1 MVNGTIQ
8 SENIVTQRPDVD
20 LLSGDFYR
28 NDPHPVFT
36 WMRANEPVF
45 RDHRNELWAVT
56 RHADLLDVE
65 RRSQIFASGPGYR
78 SFPSPEENNMIA
90 QDDPEHQRQ
99 RRLVSARFTPAAVRY
114 HNAWLTAT
122 IDSLIDHRIGDGQ
135 MEVIADLAA
144 QLPCRLTARL
154 LGWPEERWTDIKRW
168 SERLMRIDAA
178 PTDEVALND
187 LMTTIG
193 EFFPAVLAT
202 AAERRVC
209 PADDLISAWA
219 NAEVDGFTYDD
230 VRMLHETGLFIAGGA
245 ETTRT
250 VIAHG
255 LATFADHA
263 DQWERLAANPD
274 LIPSAVDELIRWVT
288 PLNNF
293 FRTATE
299 DTKIGEQPIA
309 AGDRVILLYP
319 SANRDEAVFD
329 DPFVFDIERSP
340 NPHVAFGYG
349 THFCLGAN
357 LAKYELGLLF
367 ERLAA
372 RLTNLRVVSAPD
384 VESNIFARAVR
395 SFTLEFSAR
404 P

>member
-1 MVNGTIQ
+1 M
-8 SENIVTQRPDVD
+8 
-20 LLSGDFYR
+20 
-28 NDPHPVFT
+28 
-36 WMRANEPVF
+36 
-45 RDHRNELWAVT
+45 
-56 RHADLLDVE
+56 
-65 RRSQIFASGPGYR
+65 
-78 SFPSPEENNMIA
+78 
-90 QDDPEHQRQ
+90 
-99 RRLVSARFTPAAVRY
+99 SARFTPAAVRD

-122 IDSLIDHRIGDGQ
+122 IDSLIDHRIGDGKI
-135 MEVIADLAA
+135 EVIADLAA

-202 AAERRVC
+202 AAKRRVC

-255 LATFADHA
+255 LATFAKHPDR
-263 DQWERLAANPD
+263 WERLDGNPEFWSGVFRATFPHPAGAARLSFAD
-274 LIPSAVDELIRWVT
+274 
-288 PLNNF
+288 
-293 FRTATE
+293 
-299 DTKIGEQPIA
+299 GE
-309 AGDRVILLYP
+309 GRV
-319 SANRDEAVFD
+319 EAVFD

-367 ERLAA
+367 ERLTA